1 MTERLVF
8 GIGTGRTG
16 SLALATLLNQ
26 QPGVAMHHELRPL
39 DGDDRL
45 GERSVDPLP
54 WDVDIDHARRAVG
67 MLSAGSA
74 AIGGDVAAYWLP
86 YVELIL
92 GEIHP
97 DSRFIVMRRA
107 RDEVVESF
115 MRKAPTKNHW
125 MDHDGSEFELIPQWD
140 RSFPK
145 YDVATK
151 REALESYW
159 DEYDRRT
166 RELAAAH
173 PDRVRVWDFAAALN
187 TAAGVAGL
195 LDFAGIE
202 AADRNLQVGV
212 NRNRS
217 QRRLGQYLRMWWRR
231 LGPR

>member
-39 DGDDRL
+39 DRDNRL
-45 GERSVDPLP
+45 GERSIDPLP
-54 WDVDIDHARRAVG
+54 WIVDGDHVRAAISS
-67 MLSAGSA
+67 LAAGDA

-86 YVELIL
+86 YVPMILDEL
-92 GEIHP
+92 HP

-107 RDEVVESF
+107 RDQVVDSF

-125 MDHDGSEFELIPQWD
+125 MEHDGSEFELTPKWD
-140 RSFPK
+140 RSFPN

-151 REALESYW
+151 REALEAYW
-159 DEYDRRT
+159 DEYDRRAQ
-166 RELAAAH
+166 ELTATY

-187 TAAGVAGL
+187 TAQGVEGV
-195 LDFAGIE
+195 LDFAGVPE
-202 AADRNLQVGV
+202 GSRNVQVGV

-217 QRRLGQYLRMWWRR
+217 QRRLDQYLQMWWRR
-231 LGPR
+231 LRQK